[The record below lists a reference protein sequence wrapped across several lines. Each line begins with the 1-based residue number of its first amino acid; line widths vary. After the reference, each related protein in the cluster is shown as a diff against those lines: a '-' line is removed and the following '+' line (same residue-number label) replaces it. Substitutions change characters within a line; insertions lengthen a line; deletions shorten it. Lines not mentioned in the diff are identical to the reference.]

1 MAMTNYRQQLG
12 LKGERLALEFLLS
25 LGCLLVE
32 QRFRIQEGEADLIV
46 LDHKQLVFVEVK
58 TRTSLNGRFGAPIE
72 SITPQK
78 VRRMQRVALH
88 FLDGYNRIVDFRID
102 VIGLTLAPDG
112 ALINLQHLRDITP

>member
-1 MAMTNYRQQLG
+1 MTNYRQQLG

-72 SITPQK
+72 SKEKTK
-78 VRRMQRVALH
+78 L
-88 FLDGYNRIVDFRID
+88 LSFRAYKKQSFPIIGKSHGLSLL
-102 VIGLTLAPDG
+102 VI
-112 ALINLQHLRDITP
+112 Q